1 MPYRIPIA
9 IVAFLAL
16 ITFTIINPN
25 AGLDLVA
32 LLLIAFAAAYKI
44 FGDYALLTL
53 LAIRPTL
60 DYGRDWVVFQTE
72 NFSINLNAAVAIIL
86 FLWAIYFFYT
96 ERQYAKNI
104 PLKTPILIFLG
115 WCALSIIWSFD
126 KSATITETIKLT
138 NLFALFGAFFV
149 LRQKI
154 GAKFSIRLL
163 KVMLAAAIIPLCLAI
178 YQFITQTGM
187 NIDGITNRI
196 YGTFAHPNIL
206 ATFALLLI
214 IVITENI
221 IQWKNN
227 ILHFTS
233 NISQKTQ
240 DYLLITLYSLFLL
253 ILLFTYTR
261 IAWLGLALFLFIIGL
276 VYFRKLLLGA
286 IAAIMLFYIVFYP
299 INTWLKNN
307 FGYNLESYS
316 LIARL
321 TSRNEEADSIRWRAD
336 VANKVI
342 PLWRERLVL
351 GYGYGAFPKVWDDNK
366 GMPNIWDNT
375 SEAHNDYLKIGFE
388 TGVVGLI
395 LYLTFFVGLLYH
407 TIKKSWKKDWTQI
420 VFIASILV
428 FLGMRASDNMLH
440 HTPAI
445 WWLFAWWGV
454 WRAE

>member
-1 MPYRIPIA
+1 MLYRIPVA
-9 IVAFLAL
+9 IIAFLAL
-16 ITFTIINPN
+16 IIFIILSPN

-60 DYGRDWVVFQTE
+60 DYGRDWVVFANE

-104 PLKTPILIFLG
+104 PLKTTILIFLG
-115 WCALSIIWSFD
+115 WCTLSLIWSFD

-138 NLFALFGAFFV
+138 NLFALFGAFFI
-149 LRQKI
+149 LRQKN
-154 GAKFSIRLL
+154 GPKFSARLL
-163 KVMLAAAIIPLCLAI
+163 RVMLAAAALPLLLAI

-187 NIDGITNRI
+187 NIDSIANRI

-206 ATFALLLI
+206 ATFVLLLI
-214 IVITENI
+214 MVITENALRI
-221 IQWKNN
+221 KNN
-227 ILHFTS
+227 ILHFTP
-233 NISQKTQ
+233 NISQTTQ
-240 DYLLITLYSLFLL
+240 KYLLLTLYSLFLL
-253 ILLFTYTR
+253 TLIFTYTR

-276 VYFRKLLLGA
+276 VYFRKLLIGA
-286 IAAIMLFYIVFYP
+286 ITTVALFYLVFYP
-299 INTWLKNN
+299 INSWLINN
-307 FGYNLESYS
+307 FGYNLQSYN

-321 TSRNEEADSIRWRAD
+321 TTRNEEADSIQWRAD

-351 GYGYGAFPKVWDDNK
+351 GYGYGAFPRVWDDNK
-366 GMPNIWDNT
+366 GVPNIWDNT

-428 FLGMRASDNMLH
+428 FLGMSASDNMLH